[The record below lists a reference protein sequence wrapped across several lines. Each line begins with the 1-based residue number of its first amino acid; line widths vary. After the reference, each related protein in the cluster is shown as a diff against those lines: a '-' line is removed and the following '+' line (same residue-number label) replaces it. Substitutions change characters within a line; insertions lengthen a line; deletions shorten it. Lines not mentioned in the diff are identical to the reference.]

1 MPRIKSK
8 VLCTSKFKKI
18 DLMLNVVVTENK
30 NKEGSIGKFQR
41 SYVYGIDYGDG
52 FVDIH
57 LFPNSLS
64 CIH

>member
-1 MPRIKSK
+1 
-8 VLCTSKFKKI
+8 
-18 DLMLNVVVTENK
+18 MLNVVVTENK

-57 LFPNSLS
+57 LFPNSSS